1 MFRTLRLIALT
12 AAGLLLVL
20 LFKGCDARQP
30 LMQPKTLI
38 IGMDG
43 VQLQHYEQL
52 GDDTNLQKRL
62 IYGKA
67 YAGGINGRASE
78 QATNSGP
85 GWMTLLTGV
94 WANKHGV
101 IANTESLRVDPEFP
115 SLFKRLRDAL
125 PNAYLSSI
133 VNWSPINTAFL
144 LEDAQG
150 NNVRESGLSDEQVTA
165 RTLEILENTPADF
178 TYIQLDEPDQA
189 GHASGFGPAYQFA
202 LRETDNRLGRL
213 LDKVEA
219 RAYKHPQEDWL
230 VIVCTDHGRDYGGA
244 GHGGVTEQE
253 KTVFI
258 ASNKRLNEELHQPSI
273 PEDNPG
279 PNNLYGY
286 AAQTSVA
293 PTVLRHMGLDLLPQW
308 KLDGT
313 PLLGA
318 TGVRKARA
326 IEGEAK
332 LLWNSDS
339 QGTVTIH
346 RNGQLVA
353 TVQAYL
359 QQWTDPQG
367 MRQAS
372 DYVLELDETPVAVR
386 TRPVS
391 QPFVIEQSSNHV
403 RGITCRNEFTRSC
416 KWP

>member
-1 MFRTLRLIALT
+1 MFTSKALRLGALVT
-12 AAGLLLVL
+12 AAL
-20 LFKGCDARQP
+20 LFSLLFRGCEHRQP
-30 LMQPKTLI
+30 PIHPKTLI

-43 VQLQHYEQL
+43 VQLQYYEQL
-52 GDDTNLQKRL
+52 GADTHLKKRML
-62 IYGKA
+62 HNKA
-67 YAGGINGRASE
+67 YAGGISGRASE
-78 QATNSGP
+78 QATISGP

-101 IANTESLRVDPEFP
+101 ISNAGSLRVDPEFP

-150 NNVRESGLSDEQVTA
+150 SNVRESGLTDEQVTL
-165 RTLEILENTPADF
+165 RTLEILESTPADF
-178 TYIQLDEPDQA
+178 TFIQLDDPDEV

-202 LRETDNRLGRL
+202 LREADNRLGRL
-213 LDKVEA
+213 LDKVKA
-219 RAYKHPQEDWL
+219 RAYKNPQENWL
-230 VIVCTDHGRDYGGA
+230 VIVCTDHGRDYEGT
-244 GHGGVTEQE
+244 GHGGMTEQE

-258 ASNKRLNEELHQPSI
+258 ASNKSLNEELNQPSI

-293 PTVLRHMGLDLLPQW
+293 PTVLRHMGLDLLPEW
-308 KLDGT
+308 RLDGT

-326 IEGEAK
+326 IEGAAK

-339 QGTVTIH
+339 QGTVIIH
-346 RNGQLVA
+346 RNGQVVA
-353 TVQAYL
+353 NVPAYL

-367 MRQAS
+367 MRQPN
-372 DYVLELDETPVAVR
+372 DYVLELDDTPVAVR

-391 QPFVIEQSSNHV
+391 KPIVIEENSY
-403 RGITCRNEFTRSC
+403 
-416 KWP
+416 

>member
-1 MFRTLRLIALT
+1 MSISKALRLVALL
-12 AAGLLLVL
+12 AAALLLGL
-20 LFKGCDARQP
+20 FFKGCEPRQSP
-30 LMQPKTLI
+30 IHPKALL

-52 GDDTNLQKRL
+52 GGDTHLQRRL
-62 IYGKA
+62 FYGKA
-67 YAGGINGRASE
+67 YAGGVNGRASE
-78 QATNSGP
+78 QPTISGP

-101 IANTESLRVDPEFP
+101 ISNAETLRVDPEFP

-125 PNAYLSSI
+125 PNAYLSSV

-150 NNVRESGLSDEQVTA
+150 NNVRESGLDDERVTD
-165 RTLEILENTPADF
+165 RTLQILESTPADF
-178 TYIQLDEPDQA
+178 TFIQFDEPDQV

-202 LRETDNRLGRL
+202 LREADNRLGRL
-213 LDKVEA
+213 LDKVEERA
-219 RAYKHPQEDWL
+219 RKNPQEDWL
-230 VIVCTDHGRDYGGA
+230 VIVSTDHGRDYWGK

-258 ASNKRLNEELHQPSI
+258 ASNKPLNEELNQPSI

-293 PTVLRHMGLDLLPQW
+293 PTVLRHMGLDLKPEW
-308 KLDGT
+308 RLDGT

-326 IEGEAK
+326 IEADAK

-339 QGTVTIH
+339 SGTVIIH
-346 RNGQLVA
+346 KNGQVV
-353 TVQAYL
+353 TNVQAYL

-367 MRQAS
+367 MRQAN
-372 DYVLELDETPVAVR
+372 DYVLELDDTPVAVR
-386 TRPVS
+386 TRPAS
-391 QPFVIEQSSNHV
+391 KPFILEEISY
-403 RGITCRNEFTRSC
+403 
-416 KWP
+416 

>member
-1 MFRTLRLIALT
+1 MSISKALRWVALLT
-12 AAGLLLVL
+12 AALLLGL
-20 LFKGCDARQP
+20 FFKGCELRQSP
-30 LMQPKTLI
+30 IHPKTLL

-52 GDDTNLQKRL
+52 GGNTHLQRRL
-62 IYGKA
+62 FYGKA
-67 YAGGINGRASE
+67 YAGGVNGRASE
-78 QATNSGP
+78 QPTISGP

-101 IANTESLRVDPEFP
+101 VSNAESLRVDPEFP

-125 PNAYLSSI
+125 PNAYLSSV

-150 NNVRESGLSDEQVTA
+150 NNVRESGLSDEQVTD
-165 RTLEILENTPADF
+165 RTLQILESTPADF
-178 TYIQLDEPDQA
+178 TFIQFDEPDQV

-202 LRETDNRLGRL
+202 LREADDRLGRL
-213 LDKVEA
+213 LDKVAERA
-219 RAYKHPQEDWL
+219 RKNPQEDWL
-230 VIVCTDHGRDYGGA
+230 VIVSTDHGRDYWGKD
-244 GHGGVTEQE
+244 HGGLTEQE

-258 ASNKRLNEELHQPSI
+258 ASNKPLNEELNQPSI

-293 PTVLRHMGLDLLPQW
+293 PTVLRHMGLALKAQW
-308 KLDGT
+308 RLDGT

-326 IEGEAK
+326 IEADAK

-339 QGTVTIH
+339 QGTVVIH
-346 RNGQLVA
+346 RNGQVVA
-353 TVQAYL
+353 NVQAYL

-367 MRQAS
+367 MRQAN
-372 DYVLELDETPVAVR
+372 DYVLELDDTPVAVR

-391 QPFVIEQSSNHV
+391 KPFVIEENSY
-403 RGITCRNEFTRSC
+403 
-416 KWP
+416 

>member
-1 MFRTLRLIALT
+1 MSISKVLRLVALV
-12 AAGLLLVL
+12 AAVLLLGL
-20 LFKGCDARQP
+20 LFKGCDQRP
-30 LMQPKTLI
+30 PPMQPKTLI

-52 GDDTNLQKRL
+52 GGDTNLQKRL
-62 IYGKA
+62 FHGKA
-67 YAGGINGRASE
+67 YAGGITGRASE
-78 QATNSGP
+78 QATVSGP
-85 GWMTLLTGV
+85 GWITLLTGV

-101 IANTESLRVDPEFP
+101 VSNVESLRVDPEFP

-125 PNAYLSSI
+125 PNAYISSI
-133 VNWSPINTAFL
+133 INWSPINTAYL
-144 LEDAQG
+144 LVDAQG
-150 NNVRESGLSDEQVTA
+150 NNVRESGLSDEQVTT
-165 RTLEILENTPADF
+165 RTLEILDTTPADF
-178 TYIQLDEPDQA
+178 TFIQLDEPDEA

-202 LRETDNRLGRL
+202 LREADNRLGRL
-213 LDKVEA
+213 LDKVAE
-219 RAYKHPQEDWL
+219 RASKNPQEDWL
-230 VIVCTDHGRDYGGA
+230 VLVCTDHGRDYWGS

-253 KTVFI
+253 KTVFF
-258 ASNKRLNEELHQPSI
+258 ASNKPMNEELNQPSI

-286 AAQTSVA
+286 AAQTSLA
-293 PTVLRHMGLDLLPQW
+293 PTVLRHMGLELLPEW

-326 IEGEAK
+326 IEGDAK

-339 QGTVTIH
+339 QGTVIIQ
-346 RNGQLVA
+346 RNDQEVA
-353 TVQAYL
+353 NVPAYL

-372 DYVLELDETPVAVR
+372 DYVLVLDDTPTAVR

-391 QPFVIEQSSNHV
+391 KPFVIE
-403 RGITCRNEFTRSC
+403 GRSY
-416 KWP
+416 

>member
-1 MFRTLRLIALT
+1 MSLQKVLRLIPLI
-12 AAGLLLVL
+12 AAGQLVAL
-20 LFKGCDARQP
+20 FFKGCDARQP
-30 LMQPKTLI
+30 PLQPKTLI

-52 GDDTNLQKRL
+52 GSDTHLQKRL
-62 IYGKA
+62 FYGKA

-78 QATNSGP
+78 QATISGP

-101 IANTESLRVDPEFP
+101 VSNNESLRVDPEFP

-125 PNAYLSSI
+125 PNAYLSS
-133 VNWSPINTAFL
+133 VGNWSPINTAFL

-165 RTLEILENTPADF
+165 RTLDILDNTPADF
-178 TYIQLDEPDQA
+178 TFIQLDEPDEA

-202 LRETDNRLGRL
+202 LREADDKLGRL
-213 LDKVEA
+213 LDKVEE

-230 VIVCTDHGRDYGGA
+230 VIVCTDHGRDYWGS
-244 GHGGVTEQE
+244 GHGGITEQE

-258 ASNKRLNEELHQPSI
+258 ASNKPLNEELHQPSI
-273 PEDNPG
+273 PYDNPG

-293 PTVLRHMGLDLLPQW
+293 PTVLRHMGLDVLPEW

-326 IEGEAK
+326 IEGDAK

-339 QGTVTIH
+339 QGTVIIH
-346 RNGQLVA
+346 RNGQVVA
-353 TVQAYL
+353 NVQAYL
-359 QQWTDPQG
+359 QQWTDPEG
-367 MRQAS
+367 MRQVN
-372 DYVLELDETPVAVR
+372 DYVLQLDDTPVAVR
-386 TRPVS
+386 TRPLS
-391 QPFVIEQSSNHV
+391 EPDSSD
-403 RGITCRNEFTRSC
+403 
-416 KWP
+416 

>member
-1 MFRTLRLIALT
+1 MRLT
-12 AAGLLLVL
+12 ALITAGLLLAL

-30 LMQPKTLI
+30 PMQPKTLI

-52 GDDTNLQKRL
+52 GGETNLQKRL
-62 IYGKA
+62 FYGKA
-67 YAGGINGRASE
+67 YAGGISGRASE
-78 QATNSGP
+78 QSTISGP

-101 IANTESLRVDPEFP
+101 ISNAESLRVDPGFP

-125 PNAYLSSI
+125 PNAYLSSV
-133 VNWSPINTAFL
+133 VNWSPINTAYL

-165 RTLEILENTPADF
+165 RTLDILDNTPADLTF
-178 TYIQLDEPDQA
+178 IQLDEPDEA

-202 LRETDNRLGRL
+202 LREADDKLGRL
-213 LDKVEA
+213 LDKVEE

-230 VIVCTDHGRDYGGA
+230 VIVCTDHGRDYQGS

-258 ASNKRLNEELHQPSI
+258 ASNKPLNEELNQPSI

-293 PTVLRHMGLDLLPQW
+293 PTVLRHMGLDLLPEW

-332 LLWNSDS
+332 LLWNSDA

-346 RNGQLVA
+346 RNGQVVA
-353 TVQAYL
+353 SVQAYL
-359 QQWTDPQG
+359 QQWTDPEG
-367 MRQAS
+367 MRQAN
-372 DYVLELDETPVAVR
+372 DYVLVLDDTPVAVR
-386 TRPVS
+386 TRPLNKA
-391 QPFVIEQSSNHV
+391 FVIEDSSN
-403 RGITCRNEFTRSC
+403 
-416 KWP
+416 

>member
-1 MFRTLRLIALT
+1 MSLQKVLRLIPLI
-12 AAGLLLVL
+12 AAGLLVALF
-20 LFKGCDARQP
+20 FKGCDARQP
-30 LMQPKTLI
+30 PLQPKTLI

-52 GDDTNLQKRL
+52 GSDTHLQKRL
-62 IYGKA
+62 FYGKA

-78 QATNSGP
+78 QATISGP

-101 IANTESLRVDPEFP
+101 VSNNESLRVDPEFP

-125 PNAYLSSI
+125 PNAYLSSV

-165 RTLEILENTPADF
+165 RTLDILDNTPADF
-178 TYIQLDEPDQA
+178 TFIQLDEPDEA

-202 LRETDNRLGRL
+202 LREADDKLGRL
-213 LDKVEA
+213 LDKVEE

-230 VIVCTDHGRDYGGA
+230 VIVCTDHGRDFWGS
-244 GHGGVTEQE
+244 GHGGITEQE

-258 ASNKRLNEELHQPSI
+258 ASNKPLNEELHQPSI
-273 PEDNPG
+273 PYDNPG

-308 KLDGT
+308 KLDGP

-326 IEGEAK
+326 IEDEDK
-332 LLWNSDS
+332 LLWNSPS

-346 RNGQLVA
+346 KNGQVVA
-353 TVQAYL
+353 TVQADR
-359 QQWTDPQG
+359 QQWTGPEG
-367 MRQAS
+367 MRQAN
-372 DYVLELDETPVAVR
+372 DYVLVLDDTPVAVR
-386 TRPVS
+386 TRPRNPPS
-391 QPFVIEQSSNHV
+391 AIEEISY
-403 RGITCRNEFTRSC
+403 
-416 KWP
+416 

>member
-1 MFRTLRLIALT
+1 MRLIALVS
-12 AAGLLLVL
+12 AGVLLGV
-20 LFKGCDARQP
+20 LFKGCDHRQP
-30 LMQPKTLI
+30 PIQPKTLI

-52 GDDTNLQKRL
+52 GSDTNLHKRL
-62 IYGKA
+62 FYGKA
-67 YAGGINGRASE
+67 YAGGISGRASE
-78 QATNSGP
+78 QATISGP
-85 GWMTLLTGV
+85 GWITLLTGV

-101 IANTESLRVDPEFP
+101 IANTESLRIDPRFP

-133 VNWSPINTAFL
+133 VNWSPINTAYL

-165 RTLEILENTPADF
+165 RTLEILENTAADF
-178 TYIQLDEPDQA
+178 TFIQLDEPDEV
-189 GHASGFGPAYQFA
+189 GHASGFGPAYQVA
-202 LRETDNRLGRL
+202 LREADEKLGRL
-213 LDKVEA
+213 LDKVAA
-219 RAYKHPQEDWL
+219 RAQKNPQEDWL
-230 VIVCTDHGRDYGGA
+230 VLVCTDHGRDYWGS

-258 ASNKRLNEELHQPSI
+258 ASNKPLNEELTQPSV

-279 PNNLYGY
+279 PNNLYGF

-293 PTVLRHMGLDLLPQW
+293 PTVLRHMGLDLLPEW
-308 KLDGT
+308 GLDGT

-326 IEGEAK
+326 IEGDAR

-339 QGTVTIH
+339 QRAVIIH
-346 RNGQLVA
+346 RNGQVA
-353 TVQAYL
+353 ASVPAYL

-367 MRQAS
+367 MREAR
-372 DYVLELDETPVAVR
+372 DYVLVLDDTPIALR

-391 QPFVIEQSSNHV
+391 APFALEKASY
-403 RGITCRNEFTRSC
+403 
-416 KWP
+416 